1 MRTAA
6 ASLLLLLVTETTT
19 AFVTPTTIAVPIS
32 QRRDGCIITSTTTP
46 PSRPATRGS
55 SSLSAAVPHQVART
69 TLAGKIWPALAR
81 FYITP
86 AKAKLIVANVL
97 EITNPSDIAV
107 LCVLAFCVN
116 PLARLYHDRWLPEDV
131 EYQKKRFGVANIIS
145 KIGRVALSVYAF
157 DALCVALATLGF
169 KFVDKWGSLANAYAK
184 IIYTVVAVRE
194 VLILKKRALCSFLK
208 VPADEMGRVD
218 VINKISTGFI
228 VAVVSLLLFDW
239 LSVRMGVASKSRRW
253 NRSPSFAVCVLSC
266 DA

>member
-1 MRTAA
+1 M
-6 ASLLLLLVTETTT
+6 
-19 AFVTPTTIAVPIS
+19 
-32 QRRDGCIITSTTTP
+32 
-46 PSRPATRGS
+46 
-55 SSLSAAVPHQVART
+55 PHQVART